1 MNQPFILNDFNTT
14 HINTLFQMIAVR
26 TKILLPVIIGV
37 QSVKIVFSIL
47 NEKLKL
53 NLNTNFTENDI
64 SVLNK
69 NFEMIF
75 KTI

>member
-14 HINTLFQMIAVR
+14 HINTLFQMIAVK
-26 TKILLPVIIGV
+26 TKIAIPVINGLH
-37 QSVKIVFSIL
+37 SVKVVFSIL